1 MTLKR
6 TELVKAAEEM
16 NEVLDLDPQISTGK
30 AAKIDE
36 IIAEIKEAAQ
46 VIEEDD
52 EFSDETLAVLKDLG
66 CIEIEEGSSKEEE
79 EAGTD
84 DDPDD
89 DKQEEEKE
97 EDLPTLIAGTAKLA
111 ALKDL
116 VNEHDEFKKLRKS
129 LDGYTGIHGPK
140 ALKADMMEVLGISSE
155 KASPA
160 SSETQKTGKPKK
172 TGEKIAFFTG
182 LIEEGKY
189 TQAQIMEK
197 GQKKYPEAS
206 EGGLRTMLTD
216 GKNPKYNRF
225 AKLIVVKADGVLCF
239 KK

>member
-52 EFSDETLAVLKDLG
+52 EFSDETLAVLKELG

-160 SSETQKTGKPKK
+160 PTQKTGKPKK

-189 TQAQIMEK
+189 TQSEIMEK
-197 GQKKYPEAS
+197 GQKEYPEAS
-206 EGGLRTMLTD
+206 VGGLRTILTD

-225 AKLIVVKADGVLCF
+225 AKLIVVKADGILCF